1 MEMFRRVNLNARR
14 FLARSIPEKLRTKI
28 PRFITKH
35 LYFDGVIEFQI
46 LENKKIKM
54 QSQGMLLEN
63 ELYWHGLQGYHE
75 KLSMKI
81 WIEFI
86 LTFRPLGIV
95 DIGANTGIYGLVAK
109 CLAPKSKIVFVE
121 PIPRAIQ
128 ILQKN
133 LDLNNFEGQILDIAL
148 SDYDGEGFYNLESGK
163 DIAYSITLNDYADR
177 AITGIHDETI
187 SYTQI
192 QTNVA
197 RLDTLIRSKIISIP
211 NLIKLDVETLEPNV
225 LKGLGEYLSKEMSF
239 LCEVLTWE
247 VAEKLNEIFSE
258 ADYNFYNIDDLNN
271 KLRQT
276 EKIEKSDYWNYFIC
290 QKEFSGQLT
299 ILR

>member
-1 MEMFRRVNLNARR
+1 MEMFLRINSITRR
-14 FLARSIPEKLRTKI
+14 FLACSIPEKVRAKT
-28 PRFITKH
+28 PRFITRH
-35 LYFDGVIEFQI
+35 LYFDGVIEFKI

-63 ELYWHGLQGYHE
+63 ELHWHGLQGYHE

-86 LTFRPLGIV
+86 LTFRPSVII

-109 CLAPKSKIVFVE
+109 CLAPKSKVVFVE

-128 ILQKN
+128 ILRKN
-133 LDLNNFEGQILDIAL
+133 LDLNNFECQVLDVAL

-192 QTNVA
+192 QTKVA

-211 NLIKLDVETLEPNV
+211 NLIKLDVETLEPSV
-225 LKGLGEYLSKEMSF
+225 LKGLGENLNKEMSF

-247 VAEKLNEIFSE
+247 VAQKLNEIFSE
-258 ADYNFYNIDDLNN
+258 SDYNFYNIDDLNN

-276 EKIEKSDYWNYFIC
+276 KKIEKSDYWNYFIC
-290 QKEFSGQLT
+290 RKEFSKRIP

>member
-1 MEMFRRVNLNARR
+1 MFLRINLIARR
-14 FLARSIPEKLRTKI
+14 FLALSIPEKVRVKV

-35 LYFDGVIEFQI
+35 LYFDGVIEFKT

-63 ELYWHGLQGYHE
+63 ELYWHGLEGYHE

-81 WIEFI
+81 WIEYI
-86 LTFRPLGIV
+86 LTIRPSIIF

-109 CLAPKSKIVFVE
+109 SLAPKSKVVFVE

-192 QTNVA
+192 QTKVA
-197 RLDTLIRSKIISIP
+197 RLDTLIRSNVISIP
-211 NLIKLDVETLEPNV
+211 NLIKLDVETLEPKV
-225 LKGLGEYLSKEMSF
+225 LKGLGENLNKDMSF

-247 VAEKLNEIFSE
+247 VAEKLNEIFCQF
-258 ADYNFYNIDDLNN
+258 DYNFYNIDDFNN

-276 EKIEKSDYWNYFIC
+276 QRIEKSDYWNYFIC
-290 QKEFSGQLT
+290 RKEFSDQLA